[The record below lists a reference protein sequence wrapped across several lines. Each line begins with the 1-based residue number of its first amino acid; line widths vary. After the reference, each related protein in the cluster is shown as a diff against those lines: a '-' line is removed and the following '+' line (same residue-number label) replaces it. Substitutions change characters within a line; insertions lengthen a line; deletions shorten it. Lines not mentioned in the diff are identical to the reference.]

1 MLGKNHQLD
10 RLPRPE
16 RGGAPVGGNRATPG
30 AAISRPAQQSD
41 GITTGQL
48 STLQP
53 DRKKKQVALPGP
65 LLDLLDENVGHKC
78 D

>member
-1 MLGKNHQLD
+1 MLGKNHRLN
-10 RLPRPE
+10 RLPQPE
-16 RGGAPVGGNRATPG
+16 RSDAPTGANRATPG
-30 AAISRPAQQSD
+30 GAMSRPAQQSS
-41 GITTGQL
+41 GITAGQL

-53 DRKKKQVALPGP
+53 DRKKKQVALPGA